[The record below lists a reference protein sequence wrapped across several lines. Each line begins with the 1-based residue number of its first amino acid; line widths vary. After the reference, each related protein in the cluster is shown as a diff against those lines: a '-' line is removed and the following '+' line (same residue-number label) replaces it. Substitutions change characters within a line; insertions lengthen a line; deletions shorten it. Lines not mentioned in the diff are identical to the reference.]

1 MVPVC
6 ASMCHCKWQ
15 FFQTYQTCNDPCHKS
30 RRLWQIPGG
39 VGSHRPVPRFPNLML
54 SCPKAGEIRMP
65 RLPRH
70 CTTAFSVLILRWS
83 WSNMIQHDLTIV
95 LQDVPRCSKMF
106 QDVPRC
112 STMFQVAIFKKS
124 SKSTFSTCWTSTIIS
139 GGASCGNLTLRNAN
153 LPWRM
158 ILVLKNQVAN
168 CYKQVWVVKM

>member
-39 VGSHRPVPRFPNLML
+39 AGSHRPVPRFPNLML

-65 RLPRH
+65 
-70 CTTAFSVLILRWS
+70 TAQALYNSLFSVDSKMI
-83 WSNMIQHDLTIV
+83 MIQHDPTWSNNSAPRCSKMFE
-95 LQDVPRCSKMF
+95 DVPRCSKMF

-112 STMFQVAIFKKS
+112 SKWQS
-124 SKSTFSTCWTSTIIS
+124 S
-139 GGASCGNLTLRNAN
+139 RN
-153 LPWRM
+153 LPSRLFP
-158 ILVLKNQVAN
+158 LVGPPRSSLVELP
-168 CYKQVWVVKM
+168 VVIWPYAMRIFLEGWS